1 MEKILNGLTFNYPDM
16 VEARF
21 TLGLDSI
28 TLKSEMT
35 ASEILNELF

>member
-16 VEARF
+16 IEARF

-28 TLKSEMT
+28 TLKSEMS
-35 ASEILNELF
+35 AADLLNNLF